1 MKNKIIFILIISI
14 LIIIWFQRSN
24 KLTNKNDKKKKVFD
38 FLKTPIIF
46 ISFILLVNSF
56 NKITNVSSESNDIFI
71 NQPDF

>member
-1 MKNKIIFILIISI
+1 MNTKIIFILIISI

-56 NKITNVSSESNDIFI
+56 NKVTNVSSESNDIFI

>member
-1 MKNKIIFILIISI
+1 MNTKIIFILIISI

-56 NKITNVSSESNDIFI
+56 NKVTNVSSESNDIFI
-71 NQPDF
+71 NQSDF